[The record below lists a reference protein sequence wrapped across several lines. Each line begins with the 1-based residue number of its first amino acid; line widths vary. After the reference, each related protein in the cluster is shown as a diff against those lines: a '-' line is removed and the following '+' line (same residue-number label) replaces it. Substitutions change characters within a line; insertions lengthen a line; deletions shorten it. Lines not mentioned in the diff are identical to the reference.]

1 MTLSSEEVFHLA
13 ELARIEVSSE
23 EVDQLRGQIQSILGY
38 VDRLAR
44 VDTFSVTHV
53 EMTALQGTP
62 ALDVAT
68 PVSADTRRALIQGF
82 PDRLGDL
89 LRVPGVFEH
98 PKKS

>member
-13 ELARIEVSSE
+13 ELARIEIVAG
-23 EVDQLRGQIQSILGY
+23 EVDQFRGQIQSILGY
-38 VDRLAR
+38 VDRLAQ
-44 VDTFSVTHV
+44 VDTSSVTHV
-53 EMTALQGTP
+53 EMTALQGAP
-62 ALDVAT
+62 ALDVAA
-68 PVSADTRRALIQGF
+68 PVSAYVRRALIQGF